1 MANNK
6 FEKLF
11 KKLINAKDSGEVEDI
26 FYEYQYMCQEEE
38 ESPEMEKAIEN
49 INKFAALCVGE
60 KLNEVRKTFYE
71 ELPECMFLGGADQAF
86 SLKLRC
92 PEIMECIPDDEL
104 SRFGTGE
111 HFLDG
116 YSNLEGWA
124 LVKDKPLKSDARP
137 PRYPA
142 EIKKIIDRLKE
153 RKLKLFPNI
162 IFPLTQGDDV
172 MDTCDQMLDLLKL
185 LDHGYH
191 FQSMSEYMSEH
202 PEFFPK
208 QTKKRWDMLKKS
220 LETEEDDEL
229 FADEYDELLADEDW
243 EEGDE
248 EDIFADDD
256 DEVYESNEGDTAP
269 EDAPSEKQST
279 EDMPNNNTR

>member
-1 MANNK
+1 
-6 FEKLF
+6 
-11 KKLINAKDSGEVEDI
+11 
-26 FYEYQYMCQEEE
+26 
-38 ESPEMEKAIEN
+38 
-49 INKFAALCVGE
+49 
-60 KLNEVRKTFYE
+60 
-71 ELPECMFLGGADQAF
+71 
-86 SLKLRC
+86 
-92 PEIMECIPDDEL
+92 MECIPDDEF
-104 SRFGTGE
+104 SRLGIGE

-162 IFPLTQGDDV
+162 IFPLTQGDDI
-172 MDTCDQMLDLLKL
+172 MDTCEQMLDLLKL

-202 PEFFPK
+202 QEFFPK
-208 QTKKRWDMLKKS
+208 QTKKRWGMLKKS
-220 LETEEDDEL
+220 LEIEEDDDFFADEDDDLFADEDDEL
-229 FADEYDELLADEDW
+229 LVDEDW
-243 EEGDE
+243 EDGDE

-256 DEVYESNEGDTAP
+256 DDVYESNEGDTAP
-269 EDAPSEKQST
+269 EDAPSEEQST
-279 EDMPNNNTR
+279 EDMKNKNTR

>member
-1 MANNK
+1 MASDK

-38 ESPEMEKAIEN
+38 ESPEMKKAIEN

-60 KLNEVRKTFYE
+60 KLNEVRETFYE
-71 ELPECMFLGGADQAF
+71 KLPECMFLGGAEEAF

-92 PEIMECIPDDEL
+92 PEIMECIPDDEF
-104 SRFGTGE
+104 SRIGIGE

-202 PEFFPK
+202 LEFFPK
-208 QTKKRWDMLKKS
+208 LTKKRREMLIKS
-220 LETEEDDEL
+220 LET
-229 FADEYDELLADEDW
+229 

-269 EDAPSEKQST
+269 EDAPSEEQST

>member
-1 MANNK
+1 
-6 FEKLF
+6 
-11 KKLINAKDSGEVEDI
+11 
-26 FYEYQYMCQEEE
+26 
-38 ESPEMEKAIEN
+38 
-49 INKFAALCVGE
+49 
-60 KLNEVRKTFYE
+60 
-71 ELPECMFLGGADQAF
+71 
-86 SLKLRC
+86 
-92 PEIMECIPDDEL
+92 
-104 SRFGTGE
+104 
-111 HFLDG
+111 
-116 YSNLEGWA
+116 
-124 LVKDKPLKSDARP
+124 
-137 PRYPA
+137 
-142 EIKKIIDRLKE
+142 
-153 RKLKLFPNI
+153 
-162 IFPLTQGDDV
+162 

-229 FADEYDELLADEDW
+229 FADEDW

-248 EDIFADDD
+248 EDIIFADDD
-256 DEVYESNEGDTAP
+256 DEVYESNEGDTVP